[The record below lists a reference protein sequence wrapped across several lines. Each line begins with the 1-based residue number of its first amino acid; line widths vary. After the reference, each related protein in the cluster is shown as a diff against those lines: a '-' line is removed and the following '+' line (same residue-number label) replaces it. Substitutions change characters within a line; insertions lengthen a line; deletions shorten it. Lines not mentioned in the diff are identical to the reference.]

1 MAEPLLRHA
10 TAPVHGRY
18 LVQPPSSGSAEL
30 WFVGFHGYAQSA
42 ALFLPDLARAASAGS
57 WLVASVQALHPF
69 YTKRDEV
76 VANWMTREDR
86 ELAIADNIG
95 YVDAVGDAL
104 EREFGAPRAI
114 VFAGFSQGV
123 AMAWRAA
130 MKGRRSATAIVTA
143 GGDVAPDVLDATRP
157 WPRVLMLTAGST
169 RGTRRSDSRPRRRSS
184 AAVAPTCARRSST
197 AGTNGGTRSRR
208 RWRSCWGKSR
218 RVSRDGTPQRLRA
231 THVEGREV
239 IPA

>member
-1 MAEPLLRHA
+1 MHVTRKSRYAARMAEPLLRHA
-10 TAPVHGRY
+10 TATVHGRY
-18 LVQPPSSGSAEL
+18 LVQPPRSGPADRWL
-30 WFVGFHGYAQSA
+30 VGFHGYAQSA
-42 ALFLPDLARAASAGS
+42 ALFLPDLARAASAGG

-86 ELAIADNIG
+86 EHAIADNVG
-95 YVDAVGDAL
+95 YVDAVIDAL

-130 MKGRRSATAIVTA
+130 MKGRRSAAAIVTA

-157 WPRVLMLTAGST
+157 WPRVLMLTGGLDPWYTPERLAAEAAQL
-169 RGTRRSDSRPRRRSS
+169 RGLGADVRTQVFEGGHEWGD
-184 AAVAPTCARRSST
+184 AVAEAVAELLGRAQ
-197 AGTNGGTRSRR
+197 AGIS
-208 RWRSCWGKSR
+208 
-218 RVSRDGTPQRLRA
+218 
-231 THVEGREV
+231 
-239 IPA
+239 

>member
-1 MAEPLLRHA
+1 MHVTGESRYPARMAEPLLRHA
-10 TAPVHGRY
+10 TAIAHGRY
-18 LVQPPSSGSAEL
+18 LVQPPSPGAADCWL
-30 WFVGFHGYAQSA
+30 VGFHGYAQSA
-42 ALFLPDLARAASAGS
+42 ALFLPDLVRVARSRR

-114 VFAGFSQGV
+114 VYAGFSQGV

-130 MKGRRSATAIVTA
+130 MRGRRNAAALVTA

-157 WPRVLMLTAGST
+157 WPRVLMLTGKTDPWYTPERLAAEAAQL
-169 RGTRRSDSRPRRRSS
+169 RSLGADVRTKVFDGGHEWGD
-184 AAVAPTCARRSST
+184 AVAEAV
-197 AGTNGGTRSRR
+197 AGLLS
-208 RWRSCWGKSR
+208 
-218 RVSRDGTPQRLRA
+218 Q
-231 THVEGREV
+231 VEAGL
-239 IPA
+239 A

>member
-1 MAEPLLRHA
+1 MHVTGKSRYPARMAEPLLRHA

-18 LVQPPSSGSAEL
+18 LVQPPSSGAADL
-30 WFVGFHGYAQSA
+30 WLVGFHGYAQSA
-42 ALFLPDLARAASAGS
+42 AQFLPDVARAASAGR

-86 ELAIADNIG
+86 EHAIADNIG

-114 VFAGFSQGV
+114 VYAGFSQGV

-130 MKGRRSATAIVTA
+130 MRGRRSAAAIVTA

-157 WPRVLMLTAGST
+157 WPRVLMLTGGIDPWYTPERLAAEAARL
-169 RGTRRSDSRPRRRSS
+169 RGLGADVRTQVFDGGHEWGD
-184 AAVAPTCARRSST
+184 AVAEAAAELLAQLDKGLS
-197 AGTNGGTRSRR
+197 
-208 RWRSCWGKSR
+208 
-218 RVSRDGTPQRLRA
+218 
-231 THVEGREV
+231 
-239 IPA
+239 

>member
-1 MAEPLLRHA
+1 MHVTRKRRYPVCMAEPLLRHA
-10 TAPVHGRY
+10 TATVHGRY
-18 LVQPPSSGSAEL
+18 LVQPPSSGAADRWL
-30 WFVGFHGYAQSA
+30 VGFHGYAQSA
-42 ALFLPDLARAASAGS
+42 ALFLPDLVRAARSGR

-86 ELAIADNIG
+86 EHAIAGNIG

-130 MKGRRSATAIVTA
+130 MNGRRNAAAIVTA
-143 GGDVAPDVLDATRP
+143 GGDVAPDILEAKRP
-157 WPRVLMLTAGST
+157 WPHVLMLTGKSDPWYTPERLAAEAAQLSS
-169 RGTRRSDSRPRRRSS
+169 RGADVQTQVFDGGHEWGD
-184 AAVAPTCARRSST
+184 AVAESVADLLGQVE
-197 AGTNGGTRSRR
+197 AGL
-208 RWRSCWGKSR
+208 
-218 RVSRDGTPQRLRA
+218 V
-231 THVEGREV
+231 
-239 IPA
+239 